1 MTSDLVIETEQV
13 GSIPRPLY
21 VLEALGAL
29 RMGRISAEDYEKA
42 VERAR
47 AETIA
52 ELEATGSSIVS
63 DGEQSKPSFVT
74 YAIDGLPNLTPEG
87 FVIEFEG
94 GHSRQLPYLTEGPFR
109 YANYSGAFVAAARLH
124 TQLPLKQA
132 VIAPSAVSLIY
143 PESGIPG
150 YPREAFLADL
160 VDECEKDMRSAFA
173 AGAEI
178 VQLDFTEGRLSCK
191 LDPSRE
197 LLRKFIDLNNAVLD
211 RFTETERR
219 KIGIHTCPGGDH
231 NTRHSA
237 DVDYAELL
245 PDLFRIR
252 AGRFYIQL
260 ASEQDR
266 PRVLDI
272 IRRECRPDQ
281 MIFGGV
287 IDPCD
292 MRIET
297 PETVCERTLEV
308 ADALEGIR
316 FGTTDD
322 CGFAP
327 FRDDVAMAR
336 VSAFSKI
343 RSRVKGTA
351 LAAAALGRAKS
362 KGLGQAVKAPAATPE
377 PRRDPHAA

>member
-1 MTSDLVIETEQV
+1 MTSEMVIETEQV

-29 RMGRISAEDYEKA
+29 RMGRISAEDYEEA
-42 VERAR
+42 VDRAR

-52 ELEATGSSIVS
+52 ELEATGSPILS

-74 YAIDGLPNLTPEG
+74 YALDGLPNLAPEG
-87 FVIEFEG
+87 FVIQFEG
-94 GHSRQLPYLTEGPFR
+94 GHSRQLPCLTEGPFR
-109 YANYSGAFVAAARLH
+109 YATYSGAFVTAARLH
-124 TQLPLKQA
+124 TRLPLKQA

-143 PESGIPG
+143 PESGISG
-150 YPREAFLADL
+150 YPREAFLEDL
-160 VDECEKDMRSAFA
+160 VKECEKDIRSAFA

-191 LDPSRE
+191 LDPSRG
-197 LLRKFIDLNNAVLD
+197 LLRRFIDLNNAVLD
-211 RFTETERR
+211 RFSEAERR

-245 PDLFRIR
+245 PDLFRMR

-260 ASEQDR
+260 ASERDR
-266 PRVLDI
+266 RRVLDI
-272 IRRECRPDQ
+272 IRRERRPDQ
-281 MIFGGV
+281 MIFAGV

-308 ADALEGIR
+308 AEALEGVR

-351 LAAAALGRAKS
+351 LAAAVLGRAESKS
-362 KGLGQAVKAPAATPE
+362 AASGGAVEALAAAPQS
-377 PRRDPHAA
+377 DPHAA